1 MMHHRALRRRPAQAG
16 FTLIE
21 VLVAI
26 LICSI
31 GLLGIVGLQARAIQ
45 YSVGAED
52 VNRAALLASEA
63 VWAIQDQKSV
73 PLSSTRYAAW
83 QARVQDPSVG
93 FPYGQGEI
101 SDPDGFGIVRITIT
115 WTPPD
120 SPSGAQP
127 HQYVTE
133 VAVVL

>member
-1 MMHHRALRRRPAQAG
+1 MKQHRISCRPRQAG

-45 YSVGAED
+45 YSVGADD
-52 VNRAALLASEA
+52 VNRASLLADEA
-63 VWAIQDQKSV
+63 VWAIQDQKTGRLPSDQ
-73 PLSSTRYAAW
+73 LAAW
-83 QARVQDPSVG
+83 QARVQDPKIG
-93 FPYGQGEI
+93 FPYGEGAI
-101 SDPDGFGIVRITIT
+101 GDPDANGIVRITIT

-127 HQYVTE
+127 RQYVTE
-133 VAVVL
+133 VAP

>member
-1 MMHHRALRRRPAQAG
+1 MKQPKTPLRRGQSG

-21 VLVAI
+21 VLVAV

-52 VNRAALLASEA
+52 VNRAALLADEA

-83 QARVQDPSVG
+83 QARVQDPNVG
-93 FPYGQGEI
+93 FAYGQGEI
-101 SDPDGFGIVRITIT
+101 GEPDANGIVRITIT
-115 WTPPD
+115 WRPPD
-120 SPSGAQP
+120 SPDGAQP
-127 HQYVTE
+127 RQYVTE

>member
-1 MMHHRALRRRPAQAG
+1 MIKSNSPRRRPQAG

-52 VNRAALLASEA
+52 VNRAAILAGEA
-63 VWAIQDQKSV
+63 VWALQDQKSV
-73 PLSSTRYAAW
+73 PLSSARLAIW

-93 FPYGQGEI
+93 FVDGEGEI
-101 SDPDGFGIVRITIT
+101 SVPDANGIVRITIR

-120 SPSGAQP
+120 SPTGAQQR
-127 HQYVTE
+127 QYITE
-133 VAVVL
+133 TAVPL

>member
-1 MMHHRALRRRPAQAG
+1 MIIKSNSPRRRPQAG

-31 GLLGIVGLQARAIQ
+31 GLLGMVGLQARAMQ
-45 YSVGAED
+45 YAVGAED
-52 VNRAALLASEA
+52 VNRAALLADEA

-73 PLSSTRYAAW
+73 PLSSTRYASW

-93 FPYGQGEI
+93 FAYGRGEI
-101 SDPDGFGIVRITIT
+101 GDPDANGIVRITIT

-120 SPSGAQP
+120 SPTGR
-127 HQYVTE
+127 QYVTE